1 MRNNKSDLV
10 KFKSSQA
17 VSPSQ
22 YCILLNQLLLDWL
35 ILLPEL
41 IYELCFSIDGQY
53 QKQGKLGVA
62 LLGSLLSK
70 NVSLFFINF

>member
-17 VSPSQ
+17 VSSSQ
-22 YCILLNQLLLDWL
+22 YCILLLDWL